1 MIQVKMGQHH
11 YGDIRWLQAQLG
23 QTAEKLL
30 FRCGHIRVGA
40 KGFRPGTGHAL
51 WIAAGVKEYISD
63 GGIHQEGVNGDGKGL
78 GAALGGVCYRVVP
91 HHDDLAEIKHIEF
104 HEAFLPCRNFEKFP
118 KTLQK
123 SFRELSPF

>member
-1 MIQVKMGQHH
+1 M
-11 YGDIRWLQAQLG
+11 
-23 QTAEKLL
+23 
-30 FRCGHIRVGA
+30 
-40 KGFRPGTGHAL
+40 
-51 WIAAGVKEYISD
+51 
-63 GGIHQEGVNGDGKGL
+63 NGDGKGL

-123 SFRELSPF
+123 SFRELSPFEGHQVRDWGSSMRVFISLMKEARGTPSKIR